1 VAGILHSTA
10 RARKRCRAATNLEP
24 CAMSLTWGTLYLA
37 SEWGIRLV
45 MLFYVPQRRSA
56 AAARAWLLLIFFLP
70 WVGLIL
76 YAVFGRAYLP
86 RQRIEMELTVS
97 RLVRELQPRILGS
110 TLTSEPDLP
119 PAFTQAVTLANALAD
134 FGICRGNCIELI
146 THYHA
151 GIERLLYDI
160 GKAQRH
166 VHLMYYIFRRDETG
180 RRVIEA
186 LAQAAARGVKC
197 RVLAD
202 GYGSWLSFRRLGP
215 ELRAAGVEAL
225 LLMPPRV
232 WGRKAVRLDLRNH
245 RKIAVVDGQ
254 IGYVGSQNLVNPD
267 ANRRLTNEELV
278 VRVTGPVVRQL
289 QAVFLADRFYE
300 TETLVT
306 DPLEELLPEVAE
318 PGGALAQVMPSGPG
332 YHRGTLQQIMIALIH
347 AAQRRVVLTTPYFV
361 PDEPFL
367 LALSMAAQRGVEVRL
382 VLSRHSN
389 RPIVHLAQQSSYD
402 ELLDAGVWIHLY
414 YGNFL
419 HAKHATIDHCVAL
432 VGSSNFD
439 IRSFALN
446 SEVGLLIYDSKVVA
460 ELRAIQDRYLADSE
474 RVDPEAWRRRG
485 ILPRVAQNNA
495 RLADTLL

>member
-1 VAGILHSTA
+1 M
-10 RARKRCRAATNLEP
+10 LE
-24 CAMSLTWGTLYLA
+24 MTFTLGTLYLA
-37 SEWGIRLV
+37 SEWAIRLV

-76 YAVFGRAYLP
+76 YGVFGRAYLP
-86 RQRIEMELTVS
+86 RQRMEMELTVS

-119 PAFTQAVTLANALAD
+119 PAFKPAVALARNLAD
-134 FGICRGNCIELI
+134 FGICRGNRIELLSD
-146 THYHA
+146 YR
-151 GIERLLYDI
+151 GGVERLLEDI
-160 GKAQRH
+160 GKAQQH
-166 VHLMYYIFRRDETG
+166 VHLMYYIFRSDATG
-180 RRVIEA
+180 RRVVAA
-186 LAQAAARGVKC
+186 LAEAAARGVKC

-202 GYGSWLSFRRLGP
+202 GYASWWSFRRLGP

-245 RKIAVVDGQ
+245 RKIAVIDGQ
-254 IGYVGSQNLVNPD
+254 VGYVGSQNLVDPD
-267 ANRRLTNEELV
+267 ANRGLTNEELV
-278 VRVTGPVVRQL
+278 ARVTGPVVRQL

-300 TETLVT
+300 TDLLAP
-306 DPLEELLPEVAE
+306 DPPEALLPEVAE
-318 PGGALAQVMPSGPG
+318 PGRALAQVMPSGPG
-332 YHRGTLQQIMIALIH
+332 YHRGNLQQIIIALIH
-347 AAQRRVVLTTPYFV
+347 AAQQRVVLTTPYFV

-367 LALSMAAQRGVEVRL
+367 LALAMAAGRGVEVRL

-389 RPIVHLAQQSSYD
+389 KPIVHLAQQSNYD
-402 ELLDAGVWIHLY
+402 ELLEAGVRIHLY

-419 HAKHATIDHCVAL
+419 HAKHATIDDCVAL
-432 VGSSNFD
+432 VGSSNLD

-446 SEVGLLIYDSKVVA
+446 SEIGLLIYDSGVVH
-460 ELRAIQDRYLADSE
+460 ELQAIQQRYLAESE
-474 RVDPEAWRRRG
+474 EVDPQAWKRRG
-485 ILPRVAQNNA
+485 ILPRVAQNIA